1 MYVFWLKKLK
11 NDTKIALKPTNIK
24 QLKIENIN
32 VVPAQL
38 VQHSTA
44 RQCKAKFLLET
55 HYIDNQDK
63 FQSVAN
69 TDNEFTEF
77 KHQRKSSSQS
87 PFHLSAYTHL

>member
-38 VQHSTA
+38 FC

-55 HYIDNQDK
+55 HYIDDQDK

-69 TDNEFTEF
+69 TDNQFTEF